1 MPELNLSFHT
11 SFSLKKEEILQ
22 IIKVAEEEEKGTKD
36 SKKNLMAKTGLG
48 NKKVSP
54 VKTWSIRSG
63 LVDRETGKLTPQGAI
78 ARKHDPYLQSPVTD
92 WLMHFQ
98 LSLSEEGLK
107 EKDKP
112 QTPDERAIPA
122 NFGGWQWFIFTFL
135 PNHQNFSRNTLDHAA
150 NQIYET
156 DNKKAKSISDD
167 LLKVLKAYT
176 DKKDT
181 LAQISFLK
189 SSAKDQYIAGEAT
202 LPPDELIAYFLAK
215 ICERDFQS
223 LSQINSDRLLQHPY
237 GLAPILGISTDKVQ
251 DLLDHLSGK
260 GIIEQYKTVPP
271 FQIIPRW
278 NEPLDLLE
286 KAYVNN

>member
-1 MPELNLSFHT
+1 MSELNLSFHT
-11 SFSLKKEEILQ
+11 TFSLKKEDILR
-22 IIKVAEEEEKGTKD
+22 IVKVAEEEEKGVKD
-36 SKKNLMAKTGLG
+36 SQENLMAKTGLG
-48 NKKVSP
+48 NKKVGPIKS
-54 VKTWSIRSG
+54 WSIRSG

-78 ARKHDPYLQSPVTD
+78 ARKHDPYLQSPITD
-92 WLMHFQ
+92 WLMHFY
-98 LSLSEEGLK
+98 LSFSDKGLA
-107 EKDKP
+107 
-112 QTPDERAIPA
+112 TPPPDPA
-122 NFGGWQWFIFTFL
+122 DWGGWTWFVYSFL
-135 PNHQNFSRNTLDHAA
+135 PNHPSFSRSTLDHAA

-156 DNKKAKSISDD
+156 DKKKAKSISDD

-176 DKKDT
+176 DKKDA
-181 LAQISFLK
+181 LAQINFLK

-215 ICERDFQS
+215 ICERDFQG

-237 GLAPILGISTDKVQ
+237 GLAPILGISPDKVQ
-251 DLLDHLSGK
+251 DLLDRLSGK
-260 GIIEQYKTVPP
+260 SLIEQYKTVPP

>member
-1 MPELNLSFHT
+1 MPEFNLSFHGT
-11 SFSLKKEEILQ
+11 FALKKEDILRM
-22 IIKVAEEEEKGTKD
+22 IKVAEEEKGADDNKQ
-36 SKKNLMAKTGLG
+36 NLMSRTGLG
-48 NKKVSP
+48 NEKVLRI
-54 VKTWSIRSG
+54 KAWSIRSG

-78 ARKHDPYLQSPVTD
+78 ARKHDPYLQSPITD
-92 WLMHFQ
+92 WLMHFY
-98 LSLSEEGLK
+98 LSFSDKGLA
-107 EKDKP
+107 
-112 QTPDERAIPA
+112 TPPLDPTDW
-122 NFGGWQWFIFTFL
+122 GGWTWFVYSFL
-135 PNHQNFSRNTLDHAA
+135 PNHPSFSRSTLDNAA

-156 DNKKAKSISDD
+156 DKKKAKSISDD

-176 DKKDT
+176 DKKDA
-181 LAQISFLK
+181 LAQINFLK
-189 SSAKDQYIAGEAT
+189 SSVKDQYIAGEAT

-215 ICERDFQS
+215 ICERDFQG

-237 GLAPILGISTDKVQ
+237 GLSPILGISTDKVQ
-251 DLLDHLSGK
+251 DLLDRLSGK

>member
-1 MPELNLSFHT
+1 MSELNLSFHT
-11 SFSLKKEEILQ
+11 TFSLKKEDILR
-22 IIKVAEEEEKGTKD
+22 IVKVAEEEEKGVKD
-36 SKKNLMAKTGLG
+36 SQENLMAKTGLG
-48 NKKVSP
+48 NKKVGPIKS
-54 VKTWSIRSG
+54 WSIRSG

-78 ARKHDPYLQSPVTD
+78 ARKHDPYLQSPITD
-92 WLMHFQ
+92 WLMHFY
-98 LSLSEEGLK
+98 LSFSDKGL
-107 EKDKP
+107 E
-112 QTPDERAIPA
+112 TPPPDPA
-122 NFGGWQWFIFTFL
+122 EWGGWTWFVYSFL
-135 PNHQNFSRNTLDHAA
+135 PNHPSFSRSTLDHAA

-156 DNKKAKSISDD
+156 DKKKAKSISDD

-176 DKKDT
+176 DKKDA
-181 LAQISFLK
+181 LAQINFLK

-215 ICERDFQS
+215 ISERDFQG

-237 GLAPILGISTDKVQ
+237 GLAPILGISPDKVQ
-251 DLLDHLSGK
+251 DLLDRLSGK
-260 GIIEQYKTVPP
+260 SLIEQYKTVPP

>member
-1 MPELNLSFHT
+1 MPEFNLSFHGT
-11 SFSLKKEEILQ
+11 FALKKEDILRML
-22 IIKVAEEEEKGTKD
+22 KVAEEEKGADDNKQ
-36 SKKNLMAKTGLG
+36 NLMSRTGLG
-48 NKKVSP
+48 NEKVLRI
-54 VKTWSIRSG
+54 KAWSIRSG

-78 ARKHDPYLQSPVTD
+78 ARKHDPYLQSPITD
-92 WLMHFQ
+92 WLMHFY
-98 LSLSEEGLK
+98 LSFSDKGLA
-107 EKDKP
+107 
-112 QTPDERAIPA
+112 TPPLDPTDW
-122 NFGGWQWFIFTFL
+122 GGWTWFVYSFL
-135 PNHQNFSRNTLDHAA
+135 PNHPSFSRSTLDNAA

-156 DNKKAKSISDD
+156 DKKKAKSISDD

-176 DKKDT
+176 DKKDA
-181 LAQISFLK
+181 LAQINFLK
-189 SSAKDQYIAGEAT
+189 SSVKDQYIAGEAT

-215 ICERDFQS
+215 ICERDFQG

-237 GLAPILGISTDKVQ
+237 GLSPILGISTDKVQ
-251 DLLDHLSGK
+251 DLLDRLSGK

>member
-1 MPELNLSFHT
+1 MSELNLSFHT
-11 SFSLKKEEILQ
+11 TFSLKKEDILRMT
-22 IIKVAEEEEKGTKD
+22 KVAEEEEKGVKD
-36 SKKNLMAKTGLG
+36 SQENLMAKTGLG
-48 NKKVSP
+48 NKKVGPIKS
-54 VKTWSIRSG
+54 WSIRSG

-78 ARKHDPYLQSPVTD
+78 ARKHDPYIQSPITD
-92 WLMHFQ
+92 WLMHFY
-98 LSLSEEGLK
+98 LSFSDKGLA
-107 EKDKP
+107 
-112 QTPDERAIPA
+112 TPPPDPA
-122 NFGGWQWFIFTFL
+122 EWGGWTWFVYSFL
-135 PNHQNFSRNTLDHAA
+135 PTHPSFSRSTLDNAA

-156 DNKKAKSISDD
+156 DKKKAKSISDD

-176 DKKDT
+176 DKKDA

-189 SSAKDQYIAGEAT
+189 ASAKDQYIAGEAT

-215 ICERDFQS
+215 ICERDFQG

-237 GLAPILGISTDKVQ
+237 GLSPILGISTDKVQ
-251 DLLDHLSGK
+251 DLLDRLSGK

-278 NEPLDLLE
+278 NDPLDLLE

>member
-1 MPELNLSFHT
+1 MSEFNLSFHGT
-11 SFSLKKEEILQ
+11 FALKKEDILRML
-22 IIKVAEEEEKGTKD
+22 KVAEEEKGADDNKQ
-36 SKKNLMAKTGLG
+36 NLMSRTGLG
-48 NKKVSP
+48 NEKVLRI
-54 VKTWSIRSG
+54 KAWSIRSG

-78 ARKHDPYLQSPVTD
+78 ARKHDPYLQSPITD
-92 WLMHFQ
+92 WLMHFY
-98 LSLSEEGLK
+98 LSFSDKGLA
-107 EKDKP
+107 
-112 QTPDERAIPA
+112 TPLPDPA
-122 NFGGWQWFIFTFL
+122 DWGGWTWFVYSFL
-135 PNHQNFSRNTLDHAA
+135 PNHPSFSRSTLDNAA

-156 DNKKAKSISDD
+156 DKKKAKSISDD

-176 DKKDT
+176 DKKDA
-181 LAQISFLK
+181 LAQINFLK

-215 ICERDFQS
+215 ICERDFQG

-237 GLAPILGISTDKVQ
+237 GLSPILGISTDKVQ
-251 DLLDHLSGK
+251 DLLDRLSGK

-278 NEPLDLLE
+278 NDPLDLLE